1 MNGIESACVEKKILL
16 NLVLVAVFWNSLY
29 RVADELI
36 AREYPQLRC
45 SGRFGLPRACHVV
58 HF

>member
-45 SGRFGLPRACHVV
+45 SGRFGLHV
-58 HF
+58 HAT